1 MFRNQLAEV
10 LQDHKGHALPPYDE
24 ELEKKMTTLSPIG
37 KHVIHPLVPR
47 IDQQKT
53 GERSSSSKVQKRVVQ
68 PGEINKR
75 FGEITTRDGQDLLP
89 EKLQSVFALRL
100 ADNNALQRLG
110 MPTDFD
116 LEANVAYLI
125 QDAVPTA
132 QFRNPSSRNQ
142 SFEANQLS
150 TLTYNPQAISISV
163 KFGYNVMKNH
173 PQRMATY
180 VERMLLS
187 EAGRVIEQIS
197 LTGTGTDG
205 QPQGLITAAEASG
218 SAASL
223 VSFPTAGV
231 DVSSLQNMLEDLA
244 GLKSGIEPGSCGW
257 IIGEAVYKTLQG
269 LADPSGKVPLITTQV
284 VGERA
289 CKYMLGL
296 PLEVSA
302 NMPSGKVLLSNFKQS
317 CRLLFWFPNLDLVVN
332 PFTGNQQIEVVAQ
345 QYVNIAIPRPE
356 LLVLGS

>member
-1 MFRNQLAEV
+1 MFRNQLAAV
-10 LQDHKGHALPPYDE
+10 LQDHKGHALPPYDQ

-37 KHVIHPLVPR
+37 KHVIHPLVKR
-47 IDQQKT
+47 T
-53 GERSSSSKVQKRVVQ
+53 GQ
-68 PGEINKR
+68 N
-75 FGEITTRDGQDLLP
+75 LLP

-100 ADNNALQRLG
+100 ASNNSLQRLA

-116 LEANVAYLI
+116 LEANVAYVV

-132 QFRNPSSRNQ
+132 AFRNPSSRSQ
-142 SFEANQLS
+142 SFQDNQLS
-150 TLTYNPQAISISV
+150 TKTYNPQAVSISV
-163 KFGYNVMKNH
+163 KFSYNVMKNH
-173 PQRMATY
+173 PERMATY

-187 EAGRVIEQIS
+187 EAGRVIEQVS
-197 LTGTGTDG
+197 LTGTGTGG

-223 VSFPTAGV
+223 VSFPTGGV
-231 DVSSLQNMLEDLA
+231 DVSSLQDMLEDLA
-244 GLKSGIEPGSCGW
+244 GLKFGIDPDSCGW
-257 IIGEAVYKTLQG
+257 IVGEAIYKTLQG

-296 PLEVSA
+296 PLEVSS

-317 CRLLFWFPNLDLVVN
+317 CRLLFWFPNAERKTIPITIANAIRGRFSDLGGVSDIN
-332 PFTGNQQIEVVAQ
+332 
-345 QYVNIAIPRPE
+345 
-356 LLVLGS
+356 

>member
-1 MFRNQLAEV
+1 
-10 LQDHKGHALPPYDE
+10 
-24 ELEKKMTTLSPIG
+24 
-37 KHVIHPLVPR
+37 
-47 IDQQKT
+47 
-53 GERSSSSKVQKRVVQ
+53 
-68 PGEINKR
+68 
-75 FGEITTRDGQDLLP
+75 
-89 EKLQSVFALRL
+89 
-100 ADNNALQRLG
+100 
-110 MPTDFD
+110 
-116 LEANVAYLI
+116 
-125 QDAVPTA
+125 
-132 QFRNPSSRNQ
+132 
-142 SFEANQLS
+142 
-150 TLTYNPQAISISV
+150 
-163 KFGYNVMKNH
+163 MKNH

-187 EAGRVIEQIS
+187 EAGRVIEQVS

-231 DVSSLQNMLEDLA
+231 DVSSLQDMLEDLA
-244 GLKSGIEPGSCGW
+244 GLTSGLEPDSCGW

-296 PLEVSA
+296 PLEVSS

-317 CRLLFWFPNLDLVVN
+317 CRLLYWFPNVDLVIN

>member
-10 LQDHKGHALPPYDE
+10 LQDHKGHALPPYDQ

-53 GERSSSSKVQKRVVQ
+53 GERSSSSKIQKRVVQ
-68 PGEINKR
+68 PGEISKR

-132 QFRNPSSRNQ
+132 AFRNPSSHNQ
-142 SFEANQLS
+142 SFKDNQLS

-163 KFGYNVMKNH
+163 KFSYNVMKNH

-180 VERMLLS
+180 VERMHLS
-187 EAGRVIEQIS
+187 EAGRVNEQVS
-197 LTGTGTDG
+197 LTGTGADR

-218 SAASL
+218 STASAVNL
-223 VSFPTAGV
+223 PTAGV
-231 DVSSLQNMLEDLA
+231 DVSSLQDMLEDLA
-244 GLKSGIEPGSCGW
+244 GLKSGIEPDSCGW
-257 IIGEAVYKTLQG
+257 IVGEEIYKTLQG

-289 CKYMLGL
+289 CKYMLNL
-296 PLEVSA
+296 PLEVSS

-317 CRLLFWFPNLDLVVN
+317 CRLLYWFPNVDLIIT
-332 PFTGNQQIEVVAQ
+332 PYTGNQQIEVVAQ